1 MTIEEAKKIVGNQPR
16 WAIKNM
22 VKALSML
29 SLLNT
34 PEENERLA
42 AGKLVLS
49 NMNGRPEPGKVYAL
63 TGFKNG
69 GPSIAAGNTWAESE
83 VVAEKPHHE
92 RIIPTELAKASD
104 DRECQQDEIVNI
116 FESGKYAVLH
126 REGKFTS
133 DKQRWDAAVKE
144 CLVPIRNP
152 LADANEWD
160 DALNIYCDETW
171 AAYVKRCINTI
182 KV

>member
-49 NMNGRPEPGKVYAL
+49 NIGRLGKPKAAL
-63 TGFKNG
+63 
-69 GPSIAAGNTWAESE
+69 E
-83 VVAEKPHHE
+83 
-92 RIIPTELAKASD
+92 EL
-104 DRECQQDEIVNI
+104 
-116 FESGKYAVLH
+116 
-126 REGKFTS
+126 T
-133 DKQRWDAAVKE
+133 
-144 CLVPIRNP
+144 
-152 LADANEWD
+152 
-160 DALNIYCDETW
+160 
-171 AAYVKRCINTI
+171 
-182 KV
+182 